1 MIAAGTIDAQ
11 SLEQSARERWTRD
24 AAIRAE
30 FGEFER
36 YLAWRR
42 AAAQGSARIQHHE
55 VLPNGDVR
63 ARIA

>member
-1 MIAAGTIDAQ
+1 MIAGGTIDAQ
-11 SLEQSARERWTRD
+11 SLELDARERWSRD
-24 AAIRAE
+24 AALRAE

-42 AAAQGSARIQHHE
+42 AAAQGSARIQHHD

>member
-1 MIAAGTIDAQ
+1 MIAGGTIDAQ
-11 SLEQSARERWTRD
+11 TLEQHARERWSRD

-30 FGEFER
+30 FGEFDR

-42 AAAQGSARIQHHE
+42 AAAQGSARIQHHD

-63 ARIA
+63 ARSA